1 MATDNASPAAS
12 GRREQIVTTTI
23 GLLARHGLS
32 GTTTARIAREV
43 GISEPALYRHFL
55 NKEEIILAAL
65 DAVSENLVG
74 MMFRAAETETGTVGK
89 IHVMSAALY
98 DFITAHPQESV
109 VLFEVFSASR
119 DNHLKRILQEKFLNG
134 MGMMEQVLRAGME
147 AGDVRPD
154 IDVELTAWKIMSLGI
169 TLNFAAMLGLNHV
182 LTEER
187 ALSAVDELL
196 EEISEGNRERSVSR

>member
-1 MATDNASPAAS
+1 MATNRAQPTGP

-23 GLLARHGLS
+23 GLLARYGLP

-65 DAVSENLVG
+65 DAVSGNLVE
-74 MMFRAAETETGTVGK
+74 MMFKAAETETGVVGK
-89 IHVMSAALY
+89 IHLMSAALY
-98 DFITAHPQESV
+98 EFVTSHPEESV
-109 VLFEVFSASR
+109 VLFEVFSASH
-119 DNHLKRILQEKFLNG
+119 DNHLKQILQEKFMGGL
-134 MGMMEQVLRAGME
+134 GMMEQVLRSGME
-147 AGDVRPD
+147 DGDVKPD

-169 TLNFAAMLGLNHV
+169 TLNFAAMLGLSHV
-182 LTEER
+182 LTEDR

-196 EEISEGNRERSVSR
+196 EDISTQNRERRVSR